1 MKWRIY
7 FTIVG
12 FVALLLAIYSTDV
25 FASWTDDTNE
35 GLERGQLSSETQS
48 DEQLEPPEE
57 DVPLDEEFT
66 LLNDQQIE
74 KFQQSRQDEGITPT
88 HIKIPAIDVDAPIE
102 QVGILDNGQMG
113 VPENIDNVGW
123 YEPGTK
129 PGELGNSVLAGHV
142 DSKSGPAVFFYL
154 DQLEE
159 GDEIIVSNDVGDER
173 TYTVQQMESYPYT
186 DAPIQ
191 NIFGP
196 SDEKNLNLI
205 TCTGTFN
212 RDQGTHEERLVVY
225 TELEEPAESEEPDAD
240 SESTPPDEI
249 NMSGSVLTWHA
260 VRVEG
265 VAGYR
270 VYKSDDGENFDHVSS
285 ISSHE
290 RKSFTDKEAAD
301 HVYYVTT
308 VYLDGTES
316 EPSESVNQ
324 E

>member
-1 MKWRIY
+1 MKWKIY
-7 FTIVG
+7 FTVVG
-12 FVALLLAIYSTDV
+12 FVALLLAAYSTDV
-25 FASWTDDTNE
+25 FANWTNDTDDE
-35 GLERGQLSSETQS
+35 GLERGQLSSES
-48 DEQLEPPEE
+48 DQNLKPPEE

-74 KFQQSRQDEGITPT
+74 KFQQSKQDEGITPT
-88 HIKIPAIDVDAPIE
+88 HIKIPSIDVDAPIE

-123 YEPGTK
+123 FEPGTK
-129 PGELGNSVLAGHV
+129 PGDPGNSVLAGHV

-159 GDEIIVSNDVGDER
+159 GDEIIVSNDNGDER
-173 TYTVQQMESYPYT
+173 TYTVQHMESYPYA

-191 NIFGP
+191 DIFGP
-196 SDEKNLNLI
+196 SDEKKLNLI

-225 TELEEPAESEEPDAD
+225 TELEEPAESDELDAASEP
-240 SESTPPDEI
+240 TPPDHI
-249 NMSGSVLTWHA
+249 AISGSFITWHA

-270 VYKSDDGENFDHVSS
+270 VYKSDDGENFDHVES
-285 ISSHE
+285 ISAHE
-290 RKSFTDKEAAD
+290 RKSFTDEEAAG
-301 HVYYVTT
+301 HTYYVTT

-316 EPSESVNQ
+316 EPSESVSK